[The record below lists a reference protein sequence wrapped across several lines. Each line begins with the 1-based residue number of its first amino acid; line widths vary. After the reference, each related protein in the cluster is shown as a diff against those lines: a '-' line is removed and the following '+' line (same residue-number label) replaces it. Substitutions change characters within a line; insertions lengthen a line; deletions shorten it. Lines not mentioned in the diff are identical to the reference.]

1 MSSIK
6 PFLFLLVVLACG
18 LSQDMPIPT
27 MVPKNT
33 RPIPKTIA
41 EQKKEIML
49 LKEILKAKEDLRLEH
64 TMEENRLK
72 KSLDDKIEGLQEE
85 LKKCETQLTSLKT
98 EYSSYVNKNN
108 LLKTERKDWEKR
120 VKSLDSSLHISA
132 FTKKKLNSAK
142 PVLDHLSDYVSTWFN
157 DLKKE
162 LQSAFHAI
170 QRDPDFRYL
179 FTSVASFFIPIHAF
193 FAKHVYPILST
204 ILFPVLKPLKVAT
217 SLAYQKILAFAQIV
231 AENVIVFVNE
241 LWYITRESKLTR
253 NYAKLWY
260 SVLVGISL
268 YCVFVLFSIII
279 QAIYFMLPKR
289 VLVKEKMD

>member
-132 FTKKKLNSAK
+132 FTKKKLNSTK

-170 QRDPDFRYL
+170 QRDPVSVICSRLWRRFSLPFMRFSRSTSIRFFPQSYSL
-179 FTSVASFFIPIHAF
+179 F
-193 FAKHVYPILST
+193 
-204 ILFPVLKPLKVAT
+204 
-217 SLAYQKILAFAQIV
+217 
-231 AENVIVFVNE
+231 
-241 LWYITRESKLTR
+241 
-253 NYAKLWY
+253 
-260 SVLVGISL
+260 
-268 YCVFVLFSIII
+268 
-279 QAIYFMLPKR
+279 
-289 VLVKEKMD
+289 